1 MHAHSIVVL
10 TPLVS
15 KPSWCLSANQSKGG
29 PAVGTASLFARS
41 VAAVCLYRQ
50 DMVLGRFDVS
60 DGCGGGGGA
69 GATVTSLD
77 MIPRVFSSVLSR
89 LSFTGGYVDL
99 VTCIV
104 AFGIWLSMYRSPG
117 VSQSSVR

>member
-10 TPLVS
+10 MPLVW

-60 DGCGGGGGA
+60 DGCGGGCRA
-69 GATVTSLD
+69 GEIVKSLD
-77 MIPRVFSSVLSR
+77 VIYHMFVLACFVEIVVHGGCMWF
-89 LSFTGGYVDL
+89 LSP
-99 VTCIV
+99 V
-104 AFGIWLSMYRSPG
+104 A
-117 VSQSSVR
+117 